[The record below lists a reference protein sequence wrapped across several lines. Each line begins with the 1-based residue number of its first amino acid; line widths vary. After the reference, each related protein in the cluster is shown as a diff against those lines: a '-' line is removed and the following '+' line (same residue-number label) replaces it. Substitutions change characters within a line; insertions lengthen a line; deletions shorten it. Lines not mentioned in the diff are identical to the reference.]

1 MSIPTI
7 EDAEITAKS
16 LVRVVKKEVLILILG
31 LIYGFFLINIVNWMF
46 NLLN

>member
-7 EDAEITAKS
+7 EDAEITAES